1 MLFRSQGGFGQGG
14 FGQRRFG
21 GGQGGFGAQATPGSM
36 GSGFGQ
42 GRFSG
47 QGGFGGGQQA
57 TAPVSPP
64 IDITPATNDPKAPEG
79 GWGNWRAAAAAKKD
93 T

>member
-1 MLFRSQGGFGQGG
+1 MNQGGF
-14 FGQRRFG
+14 
-21 GGQGGFGAQATPGSM
+21 AQATPGGM
-36 GSGFGQ
+36 AGGFGQ
-42 GRFSG
+42 GRFGGG

-57 TAPVSPP
+57 TAPVPPP